1 MSTLNKH
8 EMQASEKLGPSA
20 MHPLLWTE
28 QGEQRTPQTASTFP
42 AGLQRGR
49 ASAPER

>member
-1 MSTLNKH
+1 MSMLNNH
-8 EMQASEKLGPSA
+8 EVQASEKLGTFA

-28 QGEQRTPQTASTFP
+28 WGEQRTLQTASTFP
-42 AGLQRGR
+42 AGLQPGG

>member
-8 EMQASEKLGPSA
+8 EVLASEKLGPSA

-28 QGEQRTPQTASTFP
+28 WEEQRTPQTASTFP
-42 AGLQRGR
+42 AGLQPNG
-49 ASAPER
+49 ASALER